1 MRVFIVGIAGG
12 VGSRLARL
20 LTAAGDRVDGLY
32 RRSEQGERLA
42 TEDIHATHGDLTRLS
57 ASALAALLHDTD
69 VLVFAA
75 GAGGE
80 GGTAATTAIDGT
92 GLTTAIEAAR
102 LAGIRRLLLLSVFP
116 EAWRHRDMPDTFEHY
131 IDVKKK
137 ADAEL
142 AATDLDWTI
151 LRPAALTDDA
161 GTGRISL
168 SPALIHTDITRD
180 DVAATLAE
188 LVHAPQI
195 HHHILEL
202 TQGPEPIADAVRR
215 QNRNRPAGPR

>member
-1 MRVFIVGIAGG
+1 MKVFIVGIAGG

-32 RRSEQGERLA
+32 RRPEQGEHLA
-42 TEDIHATHGDLTRLS
+42 TEGIHATHGDLTRLD
-57 ASALAALLHDTD
+57 APALADLLHGTD

-80 GGTAATTAIDGT
+80 GGTTATTAVDGT
-92 GLTTAIEAAR
+92 GLTTAIEAATR
-102 LAGIRRLLLLSVFP
+102 AGIHRLLLVSVFP
-116 EAWRHRDMPDTFEHY
+116 EAWRGREVSDTFEHY

-151 LRPAALTDDA
+151 LRPAALTDTP

-168 SPALIHTDITRD
+168 APALVHTDITRD
-180 DVAATLAE
+180 DVAAVLAE
-188 LVHAPQI
+188 LVHTPQI
-195 HHHILEL
+195 HHRILEL
-202 TQGPEPIADAVRR
+202 AQGPHPIADAVRR
-215 QNRNRPAGPR
+215 QTRN

>member
-1 MRVFIVGIAGG
+1 MKVFIAGIAGG

-20 LTAAGDRVDGLY
+20 LTASGDRVDGLY
-32 RRSEQGERLA
+32 RRPEQGERLA
-42 TEDIHATHGDLTRLS
+42 TEGIHATHGDLTRLD
-57 ASALAALLHDTD
+57 APALANLLHGTD

-102 LAGIRRLLLLSVFP
+102 RAGIQRLLLVSVFP
-116 EAWRHRDMPDTFEHY
+116 EAWRGREVSDTFEHY

-142 AATDLDWTI
+142 AATDLDWVI
-151 LRPAALTDDA
+151 LRPAALTDDV
-161 GTGRISL
+161 GTGHISL
-168 SPALIHTDITRD
+168 SPALVPTQVARD

-188 LVHAPQI
+188 LVRTPQI
-195 HHHILEL
+195 RRRILEL
-202 TQGPEPIADAVRR
+202 TQGPEPISDAVRR
-215 QNRNRPAGPR
+215 QTRN

>member
-1 MRVFIVGIAGG
+1 MKVFIVGIAGG

-32 RRSEQGERLA
+32 RRPEQGERLA
-42 TEDIHATHGDLTRLS
+42 AEGVHATHGDLTRLD
-57 ASALAALLHDTD
+57 APALAELLHGTD

-102 LAGIRRLLLLSVFP
+102 RAGINRLLLVSVFP
-116 EAWRHRDMPDTFEHY
+116 EAWRDRERSDTFEHY
-131 IDVKKK
+131 IDVKKR

-142 AATDLDWTI
+142 ADTDLDWTI

-161 GTGRISL
+161 GTGRINL
-168 SPALIHTDITRD
+168 SPALVHTDITRD

-188 LVHAPQI
+188 LVHTPQI
-195 HHHILEL
+195 HHRILEL

-215 QNRNRPAGPR
+215 QARN

>member
-1 MRVFIVGIAGG
+1 MKVFIVGIAGG
-12 VGSRLARL
+12 IGSRLARL
-20 LTAAGDRVDGLY
+20 LTATGDQVDGLY
-32 RRSEQGERLA
+32 RRPEQGQHLE
-42 TEDIHATHGDLTRLS
+42 THGIHATHGDLTRHD
-57 ASALAALLHDTD
+57 APALAALLHDTD
-69 VLVFAA
+69 VLVFTA

-80 GGTAATTAIDGT
+80 GGTGTTTAIDGT

-102 LAGIRRLLLLSVFP
+102 LTGIRRLLLVSVFP
-116 EAWRHRDMPDTFEHY
+116 EAWRHRDVSDTFEHY

-151 LRPAALTDDA
+151 LRPAALTDEP

-168 SPALIHTDITRD
+168 SAALVHTDITRD

-188 LVHAPQI
+188 LIHTPQI
-195 HHHILEL
+195 HHQILEL
-202 TQGPEPIADAVRR
+202 TQGPEPITDAVHR
-215 QNRNRPAGPR
+215 QTRN

>member
-1 MRVFIVGIAGG
+1 MKVFIVGIAGG

-32 RRSEQGERLA
+32 RRPEQGERLA
-42 TEDIHATHGDLTRLS
+42 AEGVHATHGDLTRLD
-57 ASALAALLHDTD
+57 APALAELLHGTD

-102 LAGIRRLLLLSVFP
+102 RAGVNRLLLVSVFP
-116 EAWRHRDMPDTFEHY
+116 EAWRHREVSDTFEHY
-131 IDVKKK
+131 IDVKKR

-142 AATDLDWTI
+142 AETDLDWTI
-151 LRPAALTDDA
+151 LRPAALTGDP

-168 SPALIHTDITRD
+168 SPALVHTEITRD

-188 LVHAPQI
+188 LVHTPQI
-195 HHHILEL
+195 HHRILEL
-202 TQGPEPIADAVRR
+202 TRGPEPIADAVRR
-215 QNRNRPAGPR
+215 QARN

>member
-1 MRVFIVGIAGG
+1 MKVFIVGIAGG

-32 RRSEQGERLA
+32 RRPEQGERLA
-42 TEDIHATHGDLTRLS
+42 NEGVHATHGDLTRLD
-57 ASALAALLHDTD
+57 APALADLLHDTD

-80 GGTAATTAIDGT
+80 GGTAATTAVDGT
-92 GLTTAIEAAR
+92 GLTTAIAAAR
-102 LAGIRRLLLLSVFP
+102 RAGVPRLLLVSVFP
-116 EAWRHRDMPDTFEHY
+116 EAWRGRDVSDTFEHY

-151 LRPAALTDDA
+151 LRPAALTDEP

-168 SPALIHTDITRD
+168 SPALVHTDITRD

-188 LVHAPQI
+188 LVHTPQI
-195 HHHILEL
+195 SRRILEL
-202 TQGPEPIADAVRR
+202 ARGPEPIADAVRR
-215 QNRNRPAGPR
+215 QTRN